1 MSKSVAIKISNGI
14 KTQSIKIKND
24 NFLTFVL
31 LEGGPDGIKI
41 NGNSYQNKPVNIN
54 SINIDKEEKCFDF
67 EFGPEFDYSKVQFF
81 FMIKNL
87 TFALNS
93 KRFR

>member
-24 NFLTFVL
+24 HFLAFVL
-31 LEGGPDGIKI
+31 LEGGLDGIKI

-54 SINIDKEEKCFDF
+54 SINIDKGEKCFDF
-67 EFGPEFDYSKVQFF
+67 EFGPEFDYSKVRF

-87 TFALNS
+87 TSALNS
-93 KRFR
+93 

>member
-14 KTQSIKIKND
+14 KKQNIKIKD
-24 NFLTFVL
+24 DHFLAFVL

-54 SINIDKEEKCFDF
+54 SINIDKEEKCLDF
-67 EFGPEFDYSKVQFF
+67 EFGPEFDYSKVRS

-87 TFALNS
+87 TSALNS
-93 KRFR
+93 ERFR